1 MYARVTTTLNLDP
14 TMVQW
19 RALALLLLVLVGI
32 DVALPVGRRPTE
44 SRYDTHGV
52 NCSLLG
58 DCYNISGAE
67 NSDPHLPT
75 GVDLN
80 GLYAKTSQLCFGQP
94 SWQQAAG
101 GPVVYWFGPSGQWD
115 IGPGGVLAKDPHV
128 GKQYCAAANF
138 IYSGTGVCPASPD
151 GAGCAG
157 KWMENHGS
165 PDWQLNSRL
174 KIAAVR
180 LKSDEHPID
189 GAPPSGT
196 RHLLGRAA
204 PPGSSWHAQVA
215 SSIHLKASARNLSG
229 RSPSSSCPNET
240 WAAAVQSTTGM
251 LSVKLFGA
259 VGDGKHDDAPAVR
272 AAMNA
277 SAQCGGGCIFFPPGR

>member
-1 MYARVTTTLNLDP
+1 
-14 TMVQW
+14 MVQW

-101 GPVVYWFGPSGQWD
+101 GPVVYC
-115 IGPGGVLAKDPHV
+115 LAP
-128 GKQYCAAANF
+128 AANGTLALAAF
-138 IYSGTGVCPASPD
+138 WPRTHTWVNNTVRPPTSSTPALASVPRAQTALAVQGSGWRITV
-151 GAGCAG
+151 
-157 KWMENHGS
+157 
-165 PDWQLNSRL
+165 
-174 KIAAVR
+174 
-180 LKSDEHPID
+180 
-189 GAPPSGT
+189 APT
-196 RHLLGRAA
+196 
-204 PPGSSWHAQVA
+204 GSSTRV
-215 SSIHLKASARNLSG
+215 S
-229 RSPSSSCPNET
+229 RS
-240 WAAAVQSTTGM
+240 QRYG
-251 LSVKLFGA
+251 
-259 VGDGKHDDAPAVR
+259 
-272 AAMNA
+272 
-277 SAQCGGGCIFFPPGR
+277 

>member
-115 IGPGGVLAKDPHV
+115 IGPGGILAKDPHV

-180 LKSDEHPID
+180 LKSDEHPMVHRRREL
-189 GAPPSGT
+189 GT
-196 RHLLGRAA
+196 C
-204 PPGSSWHAQVA
+204 
-215 SSIHLKASARNLSG
+215 SAGPRRL
-229 RSPSSSCPNET
+229 
-240 WAAAVQSTTGM
+240 AAAGTHRWLRAST
-251 LSVKLFGA
+251 
-259 VGDGKHDDAPAVR
+259 
-272 AAMNA
+272 
-277 SAQCGGGCIFFPPGR
+277 